1 MSTGKLNMT
10 TKTNIVATLNLNQ
23 ISRKIS
29 QYLKKN
35 PATAFILTFEAL
47 LLIAAVELIAGNV
60 GEANAVGV
68 YAFVALVVGV
78 ALHAISVIKGSKEV
92 KTSP

>member
-1 MSTGKLNMT
+1 MA
-10 TKTNIVATLNLNQ
+10 TKTSMVAILNLKQ
-23 ISRKIS
+23 IPRVIS
-29 QYLKKN
+29 QYLRKN
-35 PATAFILTFEAL
+35 PATVFILAFEAL